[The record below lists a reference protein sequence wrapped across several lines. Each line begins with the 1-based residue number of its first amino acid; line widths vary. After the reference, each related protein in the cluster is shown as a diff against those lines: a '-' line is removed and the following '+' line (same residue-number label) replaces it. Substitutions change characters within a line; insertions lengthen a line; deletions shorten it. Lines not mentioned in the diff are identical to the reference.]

1 VKTNE
6 RMVSP
11 GAIAP
16 SLLRTRFRTGS
27 GNPRPSCR
35 RANLRSEIGFTEE
48 RVAVS
53 PTSPVVLVPF
63 DLSPE
68 NDASVTLGITM
79 ARQMGAQLIL
89 VHALLLNLDPYSP
102 VNLYELKTELC
113 HDVITRSGTV
123 IRSAREQGVMA
134 MLAIEEGSPAAVINQ
149 AAERW
154 HPDLIV
160 MSSRHHKHLLSRIF
174 RRRTIDKVVG
184 HTKCPILVLQQE
196 EQKEL
201 SHE

>member
-6 RMVSP
+6 RIVSP
-11 GAIAP
+11 GVIAP
-16 SLLRTRFRTGS
+16 SLLHTRFPTGS

-35 RANLRSEIGFTEE
+35 QANLRSETGFTEE
-48 RVAVS
+48 RDAVS
-53 PTSPVVLVPF
+53 PTKPVVLVPF
-63 DLSPE
+63 DLSHE
-68 NDASVTLGITM
+68 SDASVTLGITM
-79 ARQMGAQLIL
+79 ARQMGAQLML

-102 VNLYELKTELC
+102 VNLHELKTELC
-113 HDVITRSGTV
+113 HEVITRAEKV
-123 IRSAREQGVMA
+123 MLSAREQGVLTT
-134 MLAIEEGSPAAVINQ
+134 LAIEEGAPAAVINQ

-160 MSSRHHKHLLSRIF
+160 ISARHHKHLLSRIF

-184 HTKCPILVLQQE
+184 HTKCPVLILQQK